1 MALATTYHPL
11 PVAFTHGE
19 GAWLYDEQGRAYLDG
34 MSGIAVCGLGHAHPD
49 VTATIQT
56 QAAKLLHTSNAVRIL
71 EQEALADKIT
81 ELTGMPEVFFC
92 NSGSEANETAIKL
105 TRLYGHT
112 KGIDTPS
119 MIVMTG
125 AFHGRSMATLTAT
138 GGRKHQAGFDPLV
151 PGFVRAPFNDL
162 EAITTIASNRQ
173 DIVAVMLEPIQGEG
187 GLTVADEAYLHGVV
201 ELCQANDWL
210 LIFDEVQT
218 GNGRTGD
225 LFACMGLGIQP
236 DILTTAKGLGNG
248 MPIGACLI
256 GERARG
262 LFKPGS
268 HGSTFGGNPLACAV
282 AHTVLDVI
290 LRDDLCVRAATLG
303 LKLKQALVARI
314 GEHPRVRGI
323 RGKGLMLGVE
333 LDSPAHDIKL
343 RGLEEGVL
351 LNVTSETV
359 IRLLPPLIISD
370 EELDELIERF
380 MRAFERF
387 VSECDD

>member
-1 MALATTYHPL
+1 MALTTTYCPL

-19 GAWLYDEQGRAYLDG
+19 GAWLYDEDGRAYLDG
-34 MSGIAVCGLGHAHPD
+34 LSGIAVCGLGHAHPD
-49 VTATIQT
+49 VTQTIQK
-56 QAAKLLHTSNAVRIL
+56 QAAKLLHTSNAFRIL

-105 TRLYGHT
+105 TRLFGHK

-119 MIVMTG
+119 IIVMTG
-125 AFHGRSMATLTAT
+125 AFHGRTMAALTAT
-138 GGRKHQAGFDPLV
+138 GSRKHQAGFDPLV
-151 PGFVRAPFNDL
+151 PGFVRAPFNDI
-162 EAITTIASNRQ
+162 EAMRTIASNRH
-173 DIVAVMLEPIQGEG
+173 DVVAVMLEPIQGEG
-187 GLTVADEAYLHGVV
+187 GLTVADEAYLHAVV
-201 ELCQANDWL
+201 ELCKVNDWL

-236 DILTTAKGLGNG
+236 DIMTTAKGLGNG

-262 LFKPGS
+262 LFIPGS
-268 HGSTFGGNPLACAV
+268 HGSTFGGNPLACAT

-290 LRDDLCVRAATLG
+290 VRDNLCARAATLG
-303 LKLKQALVARI
+303 LKLKQALMARI
-314 GEHPRVRGI
+314 GDHPRVRGI

-333 LDSPAHDIKL
+333 FDGPAHDMKQI
-343 RGLEEGVL
+343 GLDEGVL
-351 LNVTSETV
+351 FSVTAETV
-359 IRLLPPLIISD
+359 VRLLPPLIMSD

-380 MRAFERF
+380 VRTVERF
-387 VSECDD
+387 VAR